1 MEIGRVV
8 TVPELLTTQWAAVT
22 TMRLVH
28 SAPLQPLVSLRMRTT
43 AVLPSAEVPPTTA
56 YVGWALITS
65 GETAMH
71 VAVTTRRHTPSGL
84 RDRATRSG
92 YESKVLRR

>member
-28 SAPLQPLVSLRMRTT
+28 SAPLQLLLPLRIRTT
-43 AVLPSAEVPPTTA
+43 AVLPTADEPPTTA
-56 YVGWALITS
+56 YVGWALIIS
-65 GETAMH
+65 EVTATH
-71 VAVTTRRHTPSGL
+71 IAVATRRHTPSG
-84 RDRATRSG
+84 
-92 YESKVLRR
+92 V